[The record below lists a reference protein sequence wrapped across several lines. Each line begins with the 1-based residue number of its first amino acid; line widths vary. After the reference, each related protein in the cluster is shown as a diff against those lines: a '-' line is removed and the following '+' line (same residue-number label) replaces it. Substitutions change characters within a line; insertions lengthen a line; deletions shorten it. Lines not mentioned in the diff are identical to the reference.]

1 MWFSFYKEW
10 SRKNRKNIFVEVE
23 RHLLKNNAQ
32 HTKNIPKLPIF
43 RALKK
48 KIFLFWTNRIKLL
61 RQFLVV
67 LTSTIYANEMLIS
80 VIVT

>member
-1 MWFSFYKEW
+1 MAQL
-10 SRKNRKNIFVEVE
+10 NI
-23 RHLLKNNAQ
+23 LKTYSSCQ
-32 HTKNIPKLPIF
+32 FLEHGFLK
-43 RALKK
+43 KK

-61 RQFLVV
+61 RKFFVV

>member
-1 MWFSFYKEW
+1 MPKT
-10 SRKNRKNIFVEVE
+10 
-23 RHLLKNNAQ
+23 L
-32 HTKNIPKLPIF
+32 KNIPNLPIF
-43 RALKK
+43 RAWFLK